1 VIYADAS
8 VLVSLYVSDANSARA
23 EKWWQGRTSPV
34 VVTALHR
41 LEIRNAFSLAVFQN
55 RIILAES
62 HAAWD
67 QFCQHV
73 QGKAFAEVRH
83 DWSEAFTQAIIYAQQ
98 QTPIIG
104 GRSLDVLHVA
114 SAVEL
119 HVEEFLT
126 FDLRQQKIAAKAGLK
141 LSDF

>member
-8 VLVSLYVSDANSARA
+8 VLVCLYVSDANSARA

-34 VVTALHR
+34 IVTALHR

-73 QGKAFAEVRH
+73 QGKAF
-83 DWSEAFTQAIIYAQQ
+83 
-98 QTPIIG
+98 IG

-126 FDLRQQKIAAKAGLK
+126 FDLRQQKIAVKAGLK